1 MANYMTMSSKE
12 LIKSWSIEFITTF
25 ARFSPSGMK
34 LPKLHSW
41 RYHVIPAI
49 KRFGAINGFST
60 ETYET
65 LHKYYVK
72 NPYRKSNKK
81 EVMNQIINRVGYL
94 HTFPKKTLKL
104 TL

>member
-1 MANYMTMSSKE
+1 MIVT
-12 LIKSWSIEFITTF
+12 WSCEFIKIF
-25 ARFSPSGMK
+25 SRFNPSDLR

-49 KRFGAINGFST
+49 RKFGAVNGFTT

-65 LHKYYVK
+65 LHKFYVK

-81 EVMNQIINRVGYL
+81 EVMKQILNKVSYNAIY
-94 HTFPKKTLKL
+94 HIS
-104 TL
+104 

>member
-1 MANYMTMSSKE
+1 
-12 LIKSWSIEFITTF
+12 
-25 ARFSPSGMK
+25 MK

-41 RYHVIPAI
+41 HYHVVPAI
-49 KRFGAINGFST
+49 KRFGVINGFST

-81 EVMNQIINRVGYL
+81 EVMNQIINRVGNL
-94 HTFPKKTLKL
+94 HNFPKKALKL

>member
-1 MANYMTMSSKE
+1 MSPKE
-12 LIKSWSIEFITTF
+12 LIRSWSIEFIAIF

-41 RYHVIPAI
+41 RYHVVSAI
-49 KRFGAINGFST
+49 KRFGVINGFST

-72 NPYRKSNKK
+72 NLYRKSNKK
-81 EVMNQIINRVGYL
+81 EVMNQIVNRVSNL
-94 HTFPKKTLKL
+94 HTFPKNALKL